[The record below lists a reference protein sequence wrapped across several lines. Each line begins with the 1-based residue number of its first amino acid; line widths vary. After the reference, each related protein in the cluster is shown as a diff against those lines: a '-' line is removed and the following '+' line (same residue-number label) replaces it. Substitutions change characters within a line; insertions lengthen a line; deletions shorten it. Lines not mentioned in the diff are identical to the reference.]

1 MNMPISFTQAALLR
15 WRFVR
20 SLGHYVRVVWPVLSA
35 LLVIQWLLGMI
46 VGHVEGWSIGDASYF
61 TFVTGLTVGYGDFVP
76 RQAVSRILAVLI
88 GFIGAMV
95 TALFAAVGVRA
106 LQEAAGDDPNP
117 PRTPLWRRRLYVG
130 ATL

>member
-1 MNMPISFTQAALLR
+1 MPNSFTQAALLR

-61 TFVTGLTVGYGDFVP
+61 ISSPDSPVGYGDLVP
-76 RQAVSRILAVLI
+76 GKQSRAYL
-88 GFIGAMV
+88 
-95 TALFAAVGVRA
+95 RC
-106 LQEAAGDDPNP
+106 
-117 PRTPLWRRRLYVG
+117 
-130 ATL
+130 

>member
-1 MNMPISFTQAALLR
+1 MNMPNRFTRAALLR

-20 SLGHYVRVVWPVLSA
+20 SLCHYVRVVWPILSA

-61 TFVTGLTVGYGDFVP
+61 TFVTGLTVGYGDLVP
-76 RQAVSRILAVLI
+76 RQAVSRVLAVLI

-95 TALFAAVGVRA
+95 TALYAAVGVRA
-106 LQEAAGDDPNP
+106 LQQAAGDDTNR
-117 PRTPLWRRRLYVG
+117 PRTPL
-130 ATL
+130 